1 MSYKSCHVLSVVSS
15 SACFQ
20 ATLNGGGVWVCDR
33 LLFDKLLYKVQQE
46 TMFID
51 VECLPN
57 FCSSCC
63 VTKTPSEKKYLIFEC
78 LILTN
83 HFSLGAADVLLTV
96 FCLGERRAPTLN
108 SDMQNRNNCLWN
120 LWTWKPVCPSP
131 LLISLTTWHVCKP
144 WSEVQD
150 DVCVWC
156 VRLFIQEVATSSEWQ
171 QNQFH
176 SCNESIS
183 VVK

>member
-1 MSYKSCHVLSVVSS
+1 MEVASESVTGFHLTNYYTRSNEKPCS
-15 SACFQ
+15 LMWNACQIF
-20 ATLNGGGVWVCDR
+20 AHHA
-33 LLFDKLLYKVQQE
+33 
-46 TMFID
+46 
-51 VECLPN
+51 
-57 FCSSCC
+57 
-63 VTKTPSEKKYLIFEC
+63 VTQTPSETKYLIFEC

-83 HFSLGAADVLLTV
+83 HFSLGAADVLLMV
-96 FCLGERRAPTLN
+96 FCMGERRAPTLN
-108 SDMQNRNNCLWN
+108 SDMQNWNNCLWN
-120 LWTWKPVCPSP
+120 LWTWKLVCPSP

-176 SCNESIS
+176 SCN
-183 VVK
+183 